1 MKVETKYKLGQYV
14 FTMFDNKIVGRTI
27 ERIFIVVSYGGINIT
42 EYQFIEGKKYE
53 EDVFTTKDELIKN
66 L

>member
-14 FTMFDNKIVGRTI
+14 FTMFDNKIVERKV
-27 ERIFIVVSYGGINIT
+27 ERIFIEVSYGNTHII
-42 EYQFIEGKKYE
+42 EYEFIEGKKYE
-53 EDVFTTKDELIKN
+53 HDVFNTKDELIKN